1 MAAQRRAAGRHA
13 EAAREKLKTHPDT
26 CTSAGDRTVDGQA
39 ATTYRVH
46 DRENGTDSI
55 VYILRSTGMLLGQ
68 DLTLPDG
75 SLMKTRY
82 EYRGVQPPA
91 GVK

>member
-1 MAAQRRAAGRHA
+1 MPAI
-13 EAAREKLKTHPDT
+13 E
-26 CTSAGDRTVDGQA
+26 TVDGQA
-39 ATTYRVH
+39 VTTYRVH